1 MLRFEIKKIFS
12 KTINKIV
19 FAGLLAVTLL
29 AALLAIRD
37 VKYINENGE
46 TVSAF
51 TAARKLQELKNRYKG
66 PLSEEVLQEVIEQN
80 KNMKENSANRDD
92 ALQKSQSFSDIRD
105 MITLA
110 FGEFGG
116 YDYDIAD
123 NISTEEVKN
132 FYQRRITGL
141 EEYLNSE
148 KMKGAF
154 TDEEKTY
161 LINQYKQTET
171 PLHYEYADGW
181 KALLDSQYLPTLMML
196 VVVLI
201 GFMVAGIFSDEFQY
215 KADAIFFSAKLGR
228 NKAIVSKIGA
238 GFIVTT
244 GMYWVSMFIYSAI
257 ILITLGFGGAD
268 CQIQT
273 GFSNWSSIY
282 NLTYW
287 QDYIFTMVGGYI
299 GMLFILTLAMFISA
313 KCRSTVL
320 AITVPFV
327 LSCVPMFLGRVA
339 IFSKVAAFTPDQL
352 LRINTSLEDF
362 TLVRIGEN
370 IFGYLTVIL
379 PIYFVLSFVIFL
391 AIYWIY
397 KKAEV
402 K

>member
-29 AALLAIRD
+29 AALLATRD

-92 ALQKSQSFSDIRD
+92 ALQKSQSFSDIRE

-161 LINQYKQTET
+161 LINQYKQTE
-171 PLHYEYADGW
+171 DR
-181 KALLDSQYLPTLMML
+181 KS
-196 VVVLI
+196 VV
-201 GFMVAGIFSDEFQY
+201 
-215 KADAIFFSAKLGR
+215 
-228 NKAIVSKIGA
+228 
-238 GFIVTT
+238 
-244 GMYWVSMFIYSAI
+244 
-257 ILITLGFGGAD
+257 
-268 CQIQT
+268 
-273 GFSNWSSIY
+273 
-282 NLTYW
+282 
-287 QDYIFTMVGGYI
+287 
-299 GMLFILTLAMFISA
+299 
-313 KCRSTVL
+313 
-320 AITVPFV
+320 
-327 LSCVPMFLGRVA
+327 
-339 IFSKVAAFTPDQL
+339 
-352 LRINTSLEDF
+352 
-362 TLVRIGEN
+362 
-370 IFGYLTVIL
+370 
-379 PIYFVLSFVIFL
+379 
-391 AIYWIY
+391 
-397 KKAEV
+397 
-402 K
+402 